1 MKTFKEFFTLGVS
14 KPSKSDVQKYLDR
27 LGSAR
32 RLLSIPDIIKKIED
46 YFKTIKNL
54 KIDRSARKVL
64 SFEEFEPEINEVY
77 KDYPGKGWVHG
88 TKDAPKI
95 NPKDIVWRSKVHHW
109 DNTVRSDDTRMII
122 TNTGKGKD
130 KFQMWAVSDK
140 SGDVVFHFG
149 DKPTLDTAKEFA
161 SIRKWQEK

>member
-1 MKTFKEFFTLGVS
+1 MKTFKEFFQLGVT
-14 KPSKSDVQKYLDR
+14 KPSKFDVQNYLNQLGTR
-27 LGSAR
+27 LMQ
-32 RLLSIPDIIKKIED
+32 LPDIIRTIEKHFKNIKK
-46 YFKTIKNL
+46 L
-54 KIDRSARKVL
+54 KLDRSGKKVL
-64 SFEEFEPEINEVY
+64 SFEEFNPEINEVY

-95 NPKDIVWRSKVHHW
+95 NPKDIVWRSKVHHY

-149 DKPTLDTAKEFA
+149 DKPTLDDAKEFA
-161 SIRKWQEK
+161 SIRKWQEKK

>member
-1 MKTFKEFFTLGVS
+1 MKNTQEFFQLGVT
-14 KPSKSDVQKYLDR
+14 KPSKFDVQNYLNQLGTR
-27 LGSAR
+27 LMQ
-32 RLLSIPDIIKKIED
+32 LPDIIRNIEKHFKNIKK
-46 YFKTIKNL
+46 L
-54 KIDRSARKVL
+54 KLDRSGKKVL
-64 SFEEFEPEINEVY
+64 SFEEFDPEINEAY

-149 DKPTLDTAKEFA
+149 DKPTLDDAKEFA
-161 SIRKWQEK
+161 SIRKWQEKK